1 VVAADYA
8 LNPKSTIRNPKS
20 ARCAVLRPTL
30 EEVRALAREG
40 KGNVVPVYR
49 EVMADLETPVSAFL
63 KVRQGPYSF
72 LLESVEGGERL
83 ARYSFIGTQPYRVL
97 KTGPGQD
104 CEGDPLVPIEQELA
118 RFKPVTT
125 PGVPAFTGGAIGYIA
140 YDAVRHFEPRVNR
153 ELPDNL
159 GIPEA
164 IFLFCDAMVVF
175 DHIHHS
181 IKVIAHCRLDGD
193 VDAAYSQ
200 AAFQIDAIVE
210 RLANPTVQPPLEE
223 VTEVLKVSAQA
234 ESNQGREGYELMVG
248 RIKEYVVAGDVIQ
261 VVPSHRLAR
270 PTAVHPFNV
279 YRQMRMVNPSPYMFY
294 LDLGDFQIVGASP
307 ELLVRVEDGE
317 IVTHPIAGTK
327 PRGATPEEDERLA
340 EELINDEK
348 ERAEHI
354 MLVDLGRNDI
364 GRVAE
369 PGTVRV
375 DSLMQVER
383 YSHVMHI
390 VSHVSGRLA
399 KDKSRFDAFRSVFP
413 AGTLSGAPKIRAM
426 EIISELEGERRG
438 VYGGAVG
445 YASFAGSLD
454 TCIAIRTLLM
464 KDGIAYLQAGGGIV
478 YDSDAPTEYQETVN
492 KYRAPMRA
500 IDQAEIAAAEQKRGS
515 LGYG

>member
-1 VVAADYA
+1 
-8 LNPKSTIRNPKS
+8 
-20 ARCAVLRPTL
+20 VLKPTL
-30 EEVRALAREG
+30 DEVRAIASRG
-40 KGNVVPVYR
+40 DGNLVPIFR

-83 ARYSFIGTQPYRVL
+83 ARYSFIGTQPYRIIR
-97 KTGPGQD
+97 TGPGQEW
-104 CEGDPLVPIEQELA
+104 EGDPLIPVEQELN
-118 RFKPVTT
+118 RFRPVSV
-125 PGVPAFTGGAIGYIA
+125 PGLPAFTGGAIGYVS
-140 YDAVRHFEPRVNR
+140 YDAVRHFEPRVDR
-153 ELPDNL
+153 DLPDAL

-164 IFLFCDAMVVF
+164 VFMFADAMVVF
-175 DHIHHS
+175 DHIHHN
-181 IKVIAHCRLDGD
+181 IKVVAHCRLDGD
-193 VDAAYSQ
+193 IESAYNH
-200 AAFQIDAIVE
+200 AAFQIDTIVE
-210 RLANPTVQPPLEE
+210 RLANPTVRLPIEE
-223 VTEVLKVSAQA
+223 VTDVIRTSTPG
-234 ESNQGREGYELMVG
+234 ESNQGREGYEAMV
-248 RIKEYVVAGDVIQ
+248 RRVKEYVVAGDVIQ
-261 VVPSHRLAR
+261 VVPSHRVAR

-307 ELLVRVEDGE
+307 ELLVRVEDGV
-317 IVTHPIAGTK
+317 IVTHPIAGTR
-327 PRGATPEEDERLA
+327 PRGKTPEEDDQLEADLLA
-340 EELINDEK
+340 DEK

-369 PGTVRV
+369 PGTVHV
-375 DSLMQVER
+375 DSLMHVER

-399 KDKSRFDAFRSVFP
+399 ADKTRFDAFRSVFP

-426 EIISELEGERRG
+426 EIISELEGQKRG
-438 VYGGAVG
+438 LYGGAVG

-464 KDGIAYLQAGGGIV
+464 KDGVAYLQAGGGIV
-478 YDSDAPTEYQETVN
+478 YDSDPATEYMETVN
-492 KYRAPMRA
+492 KLRAPARA
-500 IDQAEIAAAEQKRGS
+500 IDQAEIASAEMARGS